1 MTKQS
6 TDDRLK
12 LKEKAKRMIKMLDTK
27 LGVFESKFADIIWEK
42 EPVTTI
48 ELVKIGEKEFSWKR
62 TTTYTVLKRL
72 CEKGLFKTEKS
83 LVTSLL
89 TRDEFYAKKS
99 DVFVEEAFG
108 GSLPAFLAAFS
119 SNRKLSKK
127 EVDEIKNMIDKYGD

>member
-1 MTKQS
+1 M
-6 TDDRLK
+6 
-12 LKEKAKRMIKMLDTK
+12 ADTK

-48 ELVKIGEKEFSWKR
+48 ELIKICEKEFSWKR

-72 CEKGLFKTEKS
+72 CEKGIFKTEKS

-89 TRDEFYAKKS
+89 TRDEFYAQKS
-99 DVFVEEAFG
+99 ENFVKESFG
-108 GSLPAFLAAFS
+108 GSLPAFLTAFS

-127 EVDEIKNMIDKYGD
+127 EVAEIKKMIDNYGE